1 MPHTQV
7 GRQHAKVKNF
17 HVILLDN
24 DSQYGFTKD
33 SIDAINLLSFN
44 RSNIAIYSQLALSD

>member
-1 MPHTQV
+1 MPHTQG
-7 GRQHAKVKNF
+7 GRQHAKVKNV
-17 HVILLDN
+17 HVILLD